1 MNDDAFYEYHY
12 YIIVQIDRYYR
23 YCTFSSA
30 LFSAF
35 EGKDP
40 KPSTVNEK
48 FIVPTVFIDV
58 NITNRSDQ
66 NCKTLKKTENGKSK
80 VPTVFTIYRC

>member
-12 YIIVQIDRYYR
+12 YTVVQIDRYYR
-23 YCTFSSA
+23 YCTFSPA

-40 KPSTVNEK
+40 NPS
-48 FIVPTVFIDV
+48 
-58 NITNRSDQ
+58 
-66 NCKTLKKTENGKSK
+66 TENGKFK
-80 VPTVFTIYRC
+80 VPTVFTIYRFYHNDISRGENYFVLSVVDFVCR